1 MQCKKARY
9 YYLHGNYAR
18 RETSVGSEGLIAELV
33 PALLII
39 WRGMWARSWDMWPW
53 WGCSLVC
60 VAPFLPW
67 SSRPSQLVQG
77 AGVQVIGFRQDH
89 AASTL
94 RGHQGIL
101 CHHRASVSTYV
112 RVLTDLIFKELRK
125 LQDDYKLQCK
135 LDIFGWNINAHIL
148 FTNVV
153 SFPNFREL

>member
-9 YYLHGNYAR
+9 YYLQGNYTHG
-18 RETSVGSEGLIAELV
+18 ETSVGSEGLIAELF
-33 PALLII
+33 PALLTI
-39 WRGMWARSWDMWPW
+39 WRGMWVRSWDTWLLL
-53 WGCSLVC
+53 GCSLVC
-60 VAPFLPW
+60 VASILPW
-67 SSRPSQLVQG
+67 VSCSSQLVQR

-89 AASTL
+89 TASTL

-101 CHHRASVSTYV
+101 CHHRALVSTYV
-112 RVLTDLIFKELRK
+112 RVLTDLIFKALRK